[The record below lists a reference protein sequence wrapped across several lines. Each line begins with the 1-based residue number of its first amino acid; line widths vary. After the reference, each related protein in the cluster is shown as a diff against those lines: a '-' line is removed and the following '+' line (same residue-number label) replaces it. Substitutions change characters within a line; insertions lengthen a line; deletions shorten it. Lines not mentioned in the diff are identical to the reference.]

1 MKSYIIKK
9 RIIIIS
15 LLIGLMLSMFVLDT
29 PKPVNSDVSNK
40 FSAIRAQEHIEV
52 ISRKPH
58 SYYDRDELEEV
69 RDYLKDTLTTY
80 LGSENLKSYHYT
92 VDELKDGVLDRSKDK
107 VEYPIENIMGVIPG
121 VNKEGILLMAH
132 YDSRGHV
139 GRQGEMGRSYGAM
152 DDGYGV
158 ASLLELA
165 YILKEEKPLNSIYF
179 LFTDAEEVGLF
190 GASMAAKE
198 TEIMTNAKF
207 LINLESRGQ
216 YGPAYMFETSKNN
229 KKVIDLY
236 KHAKMPV
243 TYSMATAVYSV
254 MPNFTDFSP
263 FIDAGMPGINFATL
277 AGLDYYHSPLDRYEN
292 IDITSVQSMG
302 TQTEPIIREFMNDAK
317 YIENG
322 YFDSK
327 SDQVFFTLFTGVLI
341 SYTQTFAVIFAVLLL
356 IGFIYLVVM
365 KNYKKEVFT
374 DTLPKGLLLSGVLII
389 GTLLFTVLTA
399 LIEKVDFSIT
409 YTRINGIDSFAFII
423 MVLITLVIFKK
434 LHNKKH
440 YNNTLLIGIGLNT
453 ILTLLTT
460 FFLPGASFLFAFTAL
475 VGIISFI
482 VQKLE
487 INKIYKHITYIASYT
502 LMLLLIVPLLYSFY
516 MALTIGGLV
525 ILVFLLL
532 INGIVTMPII
542 SNHLEL
548 GE

>member
-165 YILKEEKPLNSIYF
+165 YILKDEKPLNSIYF

-198 TEIMTNAKF
+198 TEIMTNFKF

-229 KKVIDLY
+229 NNETSSNGKY
-236 KHAKMPV
+236 KNKR
-243 TYSMATAVYSV
+243 SC
-254 MPNFTDFSP
+254 
-263 FIDAGMPGINFATL
+263 
-277 AGLDYYHSPLDRYEN
+277 
-292 IDITSVQSMG
+292 
-302 TQTEPIIREFMNDAK
+302 
-317 YIENG
+317 
-322 YFDSK
+322 
-327 SDQVFFTLFTGVLI
+327 
-341 SYTQTFAVIFAVLLL
+341 
-356 IGFIYLVVM
+356 IG
-365 KNYKKEVFT
+365 
-374 DTLPKGLLLSGVLII
+374 
-389 GTLLFTVLTA
+389 
-399 LIEKVDFSIT
+399 
-409 YTRINGIDSFAFII
+409 
-423 MVLITLVIFKK
+423 
-434 LHNKKH
+434 
-440 YNNTLLIGIGLNT
+440 
-453 ILTLLTT
+453 
-460 FFLPGASFLFAFTAL
+460 
-475 VGIISFI
+475 
-482 VQKLE
+482 
-487 INKIYKHITYIASYT
+487 
-502 LMLLLIVPLLYSFY
+502 
-516 MALTIGGLV
+516 
-525 ILVFLLL
+525 
-532 INGIVTMPII
+532 
-542 SNHLEL
+542 
-548 GE
+548 